1 MSRDEAFEGW
11 EAGQDLLD
19 FAQAHNLPL
28 SAPQL
33 SRLHRADL
41 IPRPLVRR
49 LGRGRGTQSLY
60 PPGTKDR
67 LLRVQEVRQTE
78 HRFDDAAWRL
88 WWEDGGP
95 LPARVRRRLVAV
107 AERWERERRELSDVL
122 AREEAADPD
131 PDAVAAMDETYRSAE
146 LDRAPSTLGRVR
158 RNVGRSAFT
167 TVVRVFAEVAA
178 GRFRGYLDEN
188 VEDDHSRGNVTER
201 ALGVDRARTD
211 RLADGEP
218 WFEGSSEIDLVRL
231 SDAVGRRV
239 LVPLATKADADL
251 DRARSEVRSL
261 WSLVETAAS
270 LFERLFGPAA
280 FGFGTVASVF
290 RSQPAGN
297 QAFLLLMWLALG
309 EDADLREGMDA
320 LIAELPAVIASSE
333 MFEVIKDLCEQIPA
347 LCDRD
352 ER

>member
-1 MSRDEAFEGW
+1 
-11 EAGQDLLD
+11 
-19 FAQAHNLPL
+19 
-28 SAPQL
+28 
-33 SRLHRADL
+33 
-41 IPRPLVRR
+41 
-49 LGRGRGTQSLY
+49 
-60 PPGTKDR
+60 
-67 LLRVQEVRQTE
+67 
-78 HRFDDAAWRL
+78 
-88 WWEDGGP
+88 
-95 LPARVRRRLVAV
+95 
-107 AERWERERRELSDVL
+107 
-122 AREEAADPD
+122 
-131 PDAVAAMDETYRSAE
+131 
-146 LDRAPSTLGRVR
+146 
-158 RNVGRSAFT
+158 
-167 TVVRVFAEVAA
+167 
-178 GRFRGYLDEN
+178 
-188 VEDDHSRGNVTER
+188 VTER